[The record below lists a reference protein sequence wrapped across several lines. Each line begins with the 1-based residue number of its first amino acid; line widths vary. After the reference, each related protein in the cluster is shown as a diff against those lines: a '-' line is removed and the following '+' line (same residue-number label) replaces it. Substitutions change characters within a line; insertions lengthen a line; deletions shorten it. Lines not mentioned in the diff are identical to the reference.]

1 MPMTMQATFA
11 EVRNHAK
18 QYLDIVASGESV
30 RWLGNRKPVADIVPV
45 LAEIPSSKR
54 RMAQPLILDGVSVRR
69 MILEGRQ
76 TGL

>member
-18 QYLDIVASGESV
+18 QYLDIVASG
-30 RWLGNRKPVADIVPV
+30 KPVADIVPV